1 MRLGTYWINCFAI
14 GLTMSLGLMSAAHS
28 EFKLG
33 GKNAS
38 DYFVEP
44 QLAALARA
52 AEDGREVEIERLVNS
67 GVPIEGL
74 SNWANM
80 TPLVWALAARSYS
93 GARKLLELGANPN
106 HEVQFF
112 KIPTPLVL
120 LYAESNQAQLL
131 ELLLQFKGDPNAA
144 YPNGGDSALIKAVM
158 IKRNVELLVQY
169 GADPNWQK
177 EEFEKSAATVAADLA
192 QWDVLDFLLARGTNV
207 TLVNLARGLLL
218 GKYNEESI
226 PRRDKVLKLL
236 QDRGVDMEAAKL
248 PRQPKP
254 PRPQTATQ

>member
-1 MRLGTYWINCFAI
+1 MRVGIYWINCFAI

-52 AEDGREVEIERLVNS
+52 AEDGREVEIERLVKS

-80 TPLVWALAARSYS
+80 TPLVWALTARSYS

-120 LYAESNQAQLL
+120 LYAESDQSQLL
-131 ELLLQFKGDPNAA
+131 ELLLQFKADANAVDA
-144 YPNGGDSALIKAVM
+144 KSGEAALLKAIM
-158 IKRNVELLVQY
+158 HKRNVELLVKY
-169 GADPNWQK
+169 GANINWYQP
-177 EEFEKSAATVAADLA
+177 EYEASAAARAAGLA
-192 QWDVLDFLLARGTNV
+192 QWDVLDFLLERGTNV
-207 TLVNLARGLLL
+207 GLVNVARSLLTR
-218 GKYNEESI
+218 KFNEESI